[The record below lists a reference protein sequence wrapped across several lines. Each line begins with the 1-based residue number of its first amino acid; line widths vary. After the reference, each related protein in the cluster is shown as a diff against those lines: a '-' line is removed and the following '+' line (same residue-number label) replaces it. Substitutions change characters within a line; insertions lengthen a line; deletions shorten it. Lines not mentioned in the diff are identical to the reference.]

1 MGSPCG
7 AHAELARG
15 ATRGPFGRYTWDPY
29 GPHHGP
35 IWAPHGQSIRATC
48 GPHEGGPTGQLWA
61 AHAGPTQNW
70 PRGPQWA
77 HSGDTRGTHLGPT
90 MDPSGLHTDSPYGP
104 QMGPMRVAQRALYGR
119 PTWDPDRIGQGA
131 TRGPYRRDT
140 WDPSGPQQGPICT
153 PHGQSIGPHVAP
165 CGWPKGL
172 FVGGPH
178 GNQTELASIDPNG
191 QETHFGIQKPDVLYG
206 PSIASCCQPMLV
218 QVTIEDGCS

>member
-70 PRGPQWA
+70 PRGLQWA

-90 MDPSGLHTDSPYGP
+90 MDPSGLHTGSPYGP

-119 PTWDPDRIGQGA
+119 STWDPDRIGQGA
-131 TRGPYRRDT
+131 TRGPYGRDT

-153 PHGQSIGPHVAP
+153 PNGQSIGPR
-165 CGWPKGL
+165 
-172 FVGGPH
+172 VGGPKGSLWAAH
-178 GNQTELASIDPNG
+178 MGPRQNWPVSTQTAKRPISASRHLMSCMGPVLRHAANPCWSRSLLKMVALEL
-191 QETHFGIQKPDVLYG
+191 Q
-206 PSIASCCQPMLV
+206 
-218 QVTIEDGCS
+218 